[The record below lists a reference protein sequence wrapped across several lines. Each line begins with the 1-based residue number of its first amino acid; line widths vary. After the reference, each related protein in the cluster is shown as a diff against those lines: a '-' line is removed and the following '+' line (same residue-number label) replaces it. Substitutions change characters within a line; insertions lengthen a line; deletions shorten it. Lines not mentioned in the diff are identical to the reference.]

1 MLLPC
6 PLDALAHPQV
16 DSCKKVDIPTR
27 GNLQAVL
34 STSSVLI
41 LLADQEGDAGPGKK
55 CDHNSAFDCL

>member
-16 DSCKKVDIPTR
+16 DSCNKVDIPTR
-27 GNLQAVL
+27 GNLQVVL
-34 STSSVLI
+34 GTRCVPV

-55 CDHNSAFDCL
+55 CHHHFAFDIL